1 MAEKR
6 LLPSCLE
13 LLVLIIL
20 TLLPPVSPC
29 WRSSHN
35 RPDPTAL
42 RFQVRE
48 RWIVDEHGR
57 VRLFHGFNSVLKGP
71 PFIDSQILNA
81 TRAELYR
88 QWGFNVV
95 RLGAMWAGAEPI
107 RQGQYNDTYLQL
119 LKDAVDLMEAH
130 GLYVIL
136 DMHQVSLLFFFTV
149 TQAVREKSLNGV
161 Q

>member
-1 MAEKR
+1 MAGNG
-6 LLPSCLE
+6 LLLASVVILM
-13 LLVLIIL
+13 LIVLSH
-20 TLLPPVSPC
+20 PPPAAPC
-29 WRSSHN
+29 WQSSRS
-35 RPDPTAL
+35 RQDPAAF
-42 RFQVRE
+42 RFQVRG

-57 VRLFHGFNSVLKGP
+57 VRLFHGFNSVFKGP
-71 PFIDSQILNA
+71 PFIDSKILNA

-95 RLGAMWAGAEPI
+95 RLGAMWAGAEPV

-119 LKDAVDLMEAH
+119 LKDAVEMMEAH